1 MSQCSTPAF
10 EGLFPAK
17 DDAIIKTLLFRLSE
31 WHALAKLWM
40 HSDDS
45 LAQLNQAL
53 KRLAAKIQRFKR
65 TTCDAFKTHELPS
78 EAAAQYR

>member
-1 MSQCSTPAF
+1 MSQCSIPAF

-17 DDAIIKTLLFRLSE
+17 DDAIIKTLLFHLSE